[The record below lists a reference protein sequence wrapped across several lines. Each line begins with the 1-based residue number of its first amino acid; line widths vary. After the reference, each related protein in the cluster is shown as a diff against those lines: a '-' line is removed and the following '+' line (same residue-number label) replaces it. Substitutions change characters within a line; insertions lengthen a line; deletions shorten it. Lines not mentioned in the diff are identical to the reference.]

1 MNAKFSIG
9 IVVAIVLQVSGFVWW
24 IAQQSQT
31 IDTLKNEVAELTART
46 EVEKEVTLINDVE
59 QLKKDVQ
66 ELSDKTKDAILDV
79 LEQVDKAGQHT
90 DTRVE
95 GLGEYTDTKIS
106 NLVADLQKLLI
117 QHEQWIDELE
127 AEDEAIYESIQ
138 TQLLELDKKLS
149 DRIKESLTSKVGKRS
164 RSACWR
170 IGCLNLGPSPV
181 SKYKP
186 KPIASGIVKISL
198 NKIAASKSIRR
209 RGCIVTSVARAVSLH
224 KLIKSPASA
233 RVALYSGK

>member
-9 IVVAIVLQVSGFVWW
+9 IVIAIVLQVSGFVWW

-66 ELSDKTKDAILDV
+66 ELSDKTKDALLDV
-79 LEQVDKAGQHT
+79 LAQVDKAGQHT

-95 GLGEYTDTKIS
+95 DLGEYTDTKIS

-117 QHEQWIDELE
+117 QHEQWIDDLT
-127 AEDEAIYESIQ
+127 AEDEALWAEMDEKIKA
-138 TQLLELDKKLS
+138 LDKKLS
-149 DRIKESLTSKVGKRS
+149 DRIKESLTSK
-164 RSACWR
+164 
-170 IGCLNLGPSPV
+170 
-181 SKYKP
+181 
-186 KPIASGIVKISL
+186 
-198 NKIAASKSIRR
+198 
-209 RGCIVTSVARAVSLH
+209 
-224 KLIKSPASA
+224 
-233 RVALYSGK
+233 

>member
-79 LEQVDKAGQHT
+79 LA
-90 DTRVE
+90 
-95 GLGEYTDTKIS
+95 LS
-106 NLVADLQKLLI
+106 LI
-117 QHEQWIDELE
+117 HI
-127 AEDEAIYESIQ
+127 
-138 TQLLELDKKLS
+138 
-149 DRIKESLTSKVGKRS
+149 
-164 RSACWR
+164 
-170 IGCLNLGPSPV
+170 
-181 SKYKP
+181 
-186 KPIASGIVKISL
+186 
-198 NKIAASKSIRR
+198 
-209 RGCIVTSVARAVSLH
+209 
-224 KLIKSPASA
+224 
-233 RVALYSGK
+233 